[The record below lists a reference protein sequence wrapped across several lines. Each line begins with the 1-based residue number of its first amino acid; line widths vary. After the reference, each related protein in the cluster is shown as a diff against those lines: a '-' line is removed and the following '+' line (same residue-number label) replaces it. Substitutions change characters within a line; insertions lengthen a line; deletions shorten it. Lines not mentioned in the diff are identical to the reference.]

1 MTHTEHLIVF
11 TRYPEPG
18 KTKTRLIPALGPEG
32 AAKLQRQMTQA
43 TLAEAKHL
51 QLQRSAQVEVYFTGA
66 PLSAMTAWLGTE
78 FTYRPQPQG
87 DLGQRLEMA
96 FSGAFTAGMQ
106 RVIAIGIDCP
116 DLKAEILVQAFEH
129 LAQQDLVLGPAL
141 DGGYYLIGLR
151 RLIPE
156 LFQNIAWSTA
166 AVLQQTTQIAQ
177 RLGLAIAYLPPLSD
191 IDRPEDLERL
201 GVPKNF

>member
-1 MTHTEHLIVF
+1 MTHTEQLIVF

-32 AAKLQRQMTQA
+32 AAKLQRQMTQT

-66 PLSAMTAWLGTE
+66 SLSAMTTWLGTE
-78 FTYRPQPQG
+78 FAYRPQPEG
-87 DLGQRLEMA
+87 NLGQRLETA
-96 FSGAFTAGMQ
+96 FAGAFTAGMQ

-129 LAQQDLVLGPAL
+129 LMQKDLVLGPAL

-151 RLIPE
+151 RFVPE

-166 AVLQQTTQIAQ
+166 AVLQQTTEIAQ
-177 RLGLAIAYLPPLSD
+177 RLGLAIADLPPLGD

-201 GVPKNF
+201 GVKNI